1 MSDWVPPI
9 RRTAWEPCVRIV
21 PSRYPPIDLFER
33 VADPADFES
42 VFAIEAL
49 TNARL
54 REEVGELSL
63 VPARDRV
70 SGPGASWVM
79 ATFTHVAPPGGRF
92 STGNFGAYYCA
103 RTLETAVAE
112 TRYHREAFLRA
123 TQQGALELSMRVI
136 HATLDADL
144 HDLRGLALQHPEF
157 YSPTEYAASQAL
169 AGRLRV
175 AGAWGIAWDSVRQP
189 GGECAAV
196 LRPPALASPRQAQHL
211 TYLWDGERI
220 THVYQKTLLGM

>member
-1 MSDWVPPI
+1 MTEWTPPVTGI
-9 RRTAWEPCVRIV
+9 VWEPCVRIV
-21 PSRYPPIDLFER
+21 PSRFPPIDLFER

-42 VFAIEAL
+42 VYAIEAL

-63 VPARDRV
+63 VPAHDRV

-79 ATFTHVAPPGGRF
+79 APFTHVAPPGGRF
-92 STGNFGAYYCA
+92 STGSFGAYYCA

-112 TRYHREAFLRA
+112 TRFHREAFLRA
-123 TQQGALELSMRVI
+123 TRQGALELSMRVI

-144 HDLRGLALQHPEF
+144 HDLRGLAREQPAF
-157 YSPTEYAASQAL
+157 YSPTDYSASQAL
-169 AGRLRV
+169 AERLRM
-175 AGAWGIAWDSVRQP
+175 AGGWGIAWDSVRHE

-196 LRPPALASPRQAQHL
+196 LRPPALTAPRQAQHL